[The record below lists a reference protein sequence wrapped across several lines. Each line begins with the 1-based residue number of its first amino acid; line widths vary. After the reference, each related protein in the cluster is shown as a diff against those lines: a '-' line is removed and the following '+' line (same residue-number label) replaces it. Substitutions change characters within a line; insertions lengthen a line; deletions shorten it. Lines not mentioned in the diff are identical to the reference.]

1 MLGGYQVIDFKGET
15 LATATTIKG
24 AFKKAKSS
32 KVLLVE
38 NLGGVSLFTHDTTHT
53 NTTSASCPAILRKD
67 NNEYELHLL
76 TITSADSC
84 SIVVAQ

>member
-24 AFKKAKSS
+24 AFKKAKSG
-32 KVLLVE
+32 KALLVE
-38 NLGGVSLFTHDTTHT
+38 NLGGVSLFANDATPA
-53 NTTSASCPAILRKD
+53 NTTSASCPIILST
-67 NNEYELHLL
+67 NLGFEVLIL

-84 SIVVAQ
+84 SIVRPE